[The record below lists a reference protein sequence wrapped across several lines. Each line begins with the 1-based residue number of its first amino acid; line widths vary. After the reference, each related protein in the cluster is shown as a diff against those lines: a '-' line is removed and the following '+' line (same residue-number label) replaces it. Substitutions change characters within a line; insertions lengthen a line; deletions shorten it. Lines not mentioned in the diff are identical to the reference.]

1 MPLQLRAISKKRQR
15 KMVRMMSIKFSL
27 ARSVETI
34 QMESKRTA
42 HKRKRRKHQSTRGTH
57 QSTRRTHQSKW
68 RNRNSQRRT
77 KKSQRRSKQSPRR
90 ANQSKLTELQITRP
104 VATVVLAALI
114 KT

>member
-1 MPLQLRAISKKRQR
+1 MTLQLRAITLNRQR
-15 KMVRMMSIKFSL
+15 KMVRIKAVKFSL

-42 HKRKRRKHQSTRGTH
+42 HKRK
-57 QSTRRTHQSKW
+57 RRTHQSKW

-104 VATVVLAALI
+104 VAAVVLAALI

>member
-1 MPLQLRAISKKRQR
+1 
-15 KMVRMMSIKFSL
+15 MVRIKAVKFSL

-42 HKRKRRKHQSTRGTH
+42 HKRK
-57 QSTRRTHQSKW
+57 RRTHQSKW

>member
-1 MPLQLRAISKKRQR
+1 MTLQLRAITLNRQR
-15 KMVRMMSIKFSL
+15 KMVRIKAVKFSL

-42 HKRKRRKHQSTRGTH
+42 HKRK
-57 QSTRRTHQSKW
+57 RRTHQSKW

>member
-15 KMVRMMSIKFSL
+15 KMVRIKAVKFSL

-42 HKRKRRKHQSTRGTH
+42 HKRK
-57 QSTRRTHQSKW
+57 RRTHQSKW

-77 KKSQRRSKQSPRR
+77 KKSQRRSKQR
-90 ANQSKLTELQITRP
+90 ANQSNLTELQITRP

>member
-1 MPLQLRAISKKRQR
+1 MTLQLRAITLNRQR
-15 KMVRMMSIKFSL
+15 KMVRIKAVKFSL

-42 HKRKRRKHQSTRGTH
+42 HKRKRRKH